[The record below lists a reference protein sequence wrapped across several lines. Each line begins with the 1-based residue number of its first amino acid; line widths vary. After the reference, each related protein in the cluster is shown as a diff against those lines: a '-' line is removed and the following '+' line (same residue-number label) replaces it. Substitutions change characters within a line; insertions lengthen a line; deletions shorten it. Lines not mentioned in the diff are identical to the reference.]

1 MTQNT
6 PSYMASDAGA
16 TQAGAS
22 KFPNPFCDIASLYI
36 PQNIVE
42 AFSWTEYL
50 MTVMA
55 PFSSVVNRVVSYFLT
70 EIDITADSGDIAEK
84 YEDML
89 DNHLHIMDKLKSIGM
104 DYFAYGNSFI
114 SLYLPFNRFLECPRC
129 GVWYHSKT
137 IPWAFDSSTIKFS
150 CKCPNKKCGYD
161 GVFEVHDVPDVGNKD
176 DVRIIRWNPKR
187 MHIKAHPVSGKVEY
201 EYDLEQEFVQ
211 HVRNG
216 SRFYIESAPM
226 DVLETCAHTSAD
238 ASTYKFKFNDG
249 AIHHMKEHALAGLPI
264 RGWGIPPL
272 LPYFK
277 LAYYI
282 QLMRRYDEAI
292 ALDFIVPFRVLYP
305 QYNGPQGQ
313 DALTA
318 ISMRTFIAEMQRM
331 LAKKRRNITTYEVAP
346 FPLGYQLLGGEA
358 KQLAPKDSI
367 KEAMDELLNALGI
380 PQELFAGTLTLQ
392 AAPVALRLFERQ
404 FNVLV
409 DNFNVIVKWLLDK
422 LATFFNWAKVD
433 GQLSPIT
440 LADDLERKGMQMQ
453 AAAGMDVSKTTAYK
467 AYGIDYAGEQEKILA
482 EQKEVQKLQLKAQ
495 ADEQAATQNGASGAE
510 GGLPSGAPG
519 ADQAGATPMDVQEQ
533 AKAIA
538 QQLLYQTPPTQVRGQ
553 LIKIKNSNPTL
564 HALVKQNMEQMRSD
578 ARSQGGAMVME
589 QQRNQPMQ

>member
-1 MTQNT
+1 MTQNS
-6 PSYMASDAGA
+6 PSYLGA
-16 TQAGAS
+16 DDGITQAGAG
-22 KFPNPFCDIASLYI
+22 KFPNPFCDIASLYVPNSI
-36 PQNIVE
+36 QD
-42 AFSWTEYL
+42 AFSWSEYL
-50 MTVMA
+50 LMVMA
-55 PFSSVVNRVVSYFLT
+55 PFMSVVKRVVSYFLT
-70 EIDITADSGDIAEK
+70 EVDITSDSDDTSEK

-89 DNHLHIMDKLKSIGM
+89 ENRIHIMQQLMSIGI
-104 DYFAYGNSFI
+104 DYFAYGNSFV
-114 SLYLPFNRFLECPRC
+114 SVYFPFNRFLICPKC

-137 IPWAFDSSTIKFS
+137 LDWKFDSARAEFS
-150 CKCPNKKCGYD
+150 CECPKCGYKGRMEARD
-161 GVFEVHDVPDVGNKD
+161 LPDVGNKD
-176 DVRIIRWNPKR
+176 GVRLVRWNPKR
-187 MHIKAHPVSGKVEY
+187 MHIKVHPVSGRMEY
-201 EYDLEQEFVQ
+201 EYDLESEFVQ

-216 SRFYIESAPM
+216 SRFHIESSSM
-226 DVLETCAHTSAD
+226 DILETCCRNREGD
-238 ASTYKFKFNDG
+238 YTYKFKFNDD
-249 AIHHMKEHALAGLPI
+249 AVHHMREATLAGLPLK
-264 RGWGIPPL
+264 GWGVPPL

-305 QYNGPQGQ
+305 QFNGPQGQ
-313 DALTA
+313 DALTT
-318 ISMRTFIAEMQRM
+318 ISMRTFISAMQQM
-331 LAKKRRNITTYEVAP
+331 IAKKRANITTYEVAP
-346 FPLGYQLLGGEA
+346 FPLGYQLIGGEA
-358 KQLAPKDSI
+358 KQLAPKDSV

-409 DNFNVIVKWLLDK
+409 DNFNIIIQWMLDK
-422 LATFFNWAKVD
+422 FATFFMWDRVT

-440 LADDLERKGMQMQ
+440 LADDLERKGVQMQ

-467 AYGIDYAGEQEKILA
+467 AYGIDYADEQEKILA
-482 EQKEVQKLQLKAQ
+482 EQKEVQKLQMKSQ
-495 ADEQAATQNGASGAE
+495 AEEQAATANGASSAQTGV
-510 GGLPSGAPG
+510 PSGAPG